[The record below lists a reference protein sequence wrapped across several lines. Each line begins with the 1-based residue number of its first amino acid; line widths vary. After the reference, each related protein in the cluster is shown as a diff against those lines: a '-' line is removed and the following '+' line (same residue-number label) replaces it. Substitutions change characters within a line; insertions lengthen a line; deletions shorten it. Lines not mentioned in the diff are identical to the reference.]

1 MTTELEPQ
9 TSTDEQ
15 ADGFAD
21 LGLAPALLQAL
32 EAMGLSQP
40 TQVQQQGIPLA
51 LQAQDLLVQAPTGTG
66 KTLAYLL
73 PALEQL
79 LQNPLPVTGPRVL
92 VLVPTRELAR
102 QVFKDALQLVR
113 FVDLRLASIAGGES
127 YAEQLQRLNKAIP
140 ALLVATPGRLLRV
153 LAEEDLNLE
162 SVELLVLDE
171 ADRMLDMGFAKD
183 IQDTLAFMPSK
194 PRILLFSA
202 TLGEYRVASF
212 ASQVL
217 QEPQQLVV
225 GQHRSLPPHIE
236 QRALFAD
243 SLEHKFQLL
252 AALLGQDAAEA
263 GRLALVFGF
272 SRERCQRIQSWLL
285 SQGLASQTLH
295 GELAQKD
302 RNRITYRF
310 IQGEIPILVV
320 TDLAARGLHLPSVTR
335 VIHFDLPR
343 SAEIYLHRAGRA
355 GRNGQ
360 PGETLLLVEAHD
372 AQLLGRIERY
382 QRLAIKRALLP
393 GLEPR
398 HREPVFSR
406 KKKKPRP
413 EAKAAERPRIKE
425 RWRNTK
431 NKGKPKPKP

>member
-1 MTTELEPQ
+1 
-9 TSTDEQ
+9 
-15 ADGFAD
+15 
-21 LGLAPALLQAL
+21 
-32 EAMGLSQP
+32 
-40 TQVQQQGIPLA
+40 
-51 LQAQDLLVQAPTGTG
+51 
-66 KTLAYLL
+66 
-73 PALEQL
+73 LEQL
-79 LQNPLPVTGPRVL
+79 LQNPLPVAGPRVL

-113 FVDLRLASIAGGES
+113 FADLRLASIAGGES
-127 YAEQLQRLNKAIP
+127 YAEQLQRLNKAP

-202 TLGEYRVASF
+202 TLGEYRVANF

-217 QEPQQLVV
+217 QEPQRLVV
-225 GQHRSLPPHIE
+225 GQDRSLPPHIE
-236 QRALFAD
+236 QLALFAD

-263 GRLALVFGF
+263 GRLATCRTWSVESEHRPQRAQFLPDLQPNSPAIGQKYGEKWAAAVDVQPTTSKSDRLLTLVFGF

-285 SQGLASQTLH
+285 SQGLVSQTLH

-382 QRLAIKRALLP
+382 QRLAIKRGLLP

-406 KKKKPRP
+406 KKKMPKL
-413 EAKAAERPRIKE
+413 EAKQADKPRIKE

-431 NKGKPKPKP
+431 NKGKPKPKPTPVS